1 MGLSCQ
7 MKRESMDISAISP
20 LSQGVRVLND
30 SETDDEEESIS
41 NSSASPN
48 PPPNGGSYHFDRLLH
63 LQHRRGSRHSH
74 DENGDDNQGSNEDD
88 ETSDEEEEEEPV
100 ENTYQYVPKQVSVSL
115 DAVNEFEEGDKDGTH
130 DRYAQGQTFIS
141 MELQLI
147 AMNEKVAALM
157 NEVQSLKKRNS
168 DLEDDKLKMVK
179 NTAIAMNDCRQT
191 IQKLCVQNQQLL
203 QMTNAQPKVEQ
214 SFVEIDYF
222 IP

>member
-63 LQHRRGSRHSH
+63 LQSRRGSRHSH
-74 DENGDDNQGSNEDD
+74 DENEDDNQGSNEDD
-88 ETSDEEEEEEPV
+88 ETSDEEEEETV
-100 ENTYQYVPKQVSVSL
+100 VNTYQYAPKQVSVSL

-130 DRYAQGQTFIS
+130 GRYAQGQTFIS

-157 NEVQSLKKRNS
+157 NEVQSLKQRNT